1 MKVLKFIKMVKNMK
15 KQLPNFFSCVRIIGA
30 TILLIFF
37 DDFTVPFLIIYGIS
51 AATDAVDGYLARKFD
66 CCSMLGVTLDT
77 IGDLLIGMTPVKVI
91 IWQKLYEGNLWF
103 FGLIGAAI
111 FFFLCSATLSQIKF
125 KKFTFPHTYF
135 DKLLGV
141 CVAASPFIYYFTK
154 DIKILFIVV
163 GVVFALCGFENFL
176 IMTRLK
182 KAVPFVPSIFHAG
195 KMHLIEEDK
204 EEIKK

>member
-1 MKVLKFIKMVKNMK
+1 MK
-15 KQLPNFFSCVRIIGA
+15 KHLPNLFSCIRIIGA

-37 DDFTVPFLIIYGIS
+37 DDFTPGFLVIYGIS

-91 IWQKLYEGNLWF
+91 ICKELYKGNLWF
-103 FGLIGAAI
+103 FALIGAAV

-195 KMHLIEEDK
+195 KMHLIEENK

>member
-1 MKVLKFIKMVKNMK
+1 MK
-15 KQLPNFFSCVRIIGA
+15 KHLPNMFSCIRIIGA
-30 TILLIFF
+30 LVLLIGFE
-37 DDFTVPFLIIYGIS
+37 DFTVPFLIIYGIS

-77 IGDLLIGMTPVKVI
+77 IGDLLIGMAPVKVI

-141 CVAASPFIYYFTK
+141 CVAASPYIYYFTK
-154 DIKILFIVV
+154 DIKVLFLVV
-163 GVVFALCGFENFL
+163 GIVFALCGFENFL
-176 IMTRLK
+176 IMIRLK
-182 KAVPFVPSIFHAG
+182 EAKPFVASIFHAG
-195 KMHLIEEDK
+195 KVDAEKEKK
-204 EEIKK
+204 EETKNTK

>member
-1 MKVLKFIKMVKNMK
+1 MK
-15 KQLPNFFSCVRIIGA
+15 KHIPNILSCIRIIGA
-30 TILLIFF
+30 AVLLLFF
-37 DDFTVPFLIIYGIS
+37 DDFTAPFLIIYAIS
-51 AATDAVDGYLARKFD
+51 ASTDALDGYFARKFD

-91 IWQKLYEGNLWF
+91 IWQKLYVGNEWF
-103 FGLIGAAI
+103 FILIGAAI

-154 DIKILFIVV
+154 DMKILFIVV

-176 IMTRLK
+176 IMIRLK
-182 KAVPFVPSIFHAG
+182 KAVPFVPSVFHAG
-195 KMHLIEEDK
+195 KMHLEQENEEVA
-204 EEIKK
+204 KK

>member
-1 MKVLKFIKMVKNMK
+1 ML
-15 KQLPNFFSCVRIIGA
+15 SCIRIIGA

-37 DDFTVPFLIIYGIS
+37 TDFTPAFLVIYAIS
-51 AATDAVDGYLARKFD
+51 ACTDALDGYFARKFD

-91 IWQKLYEGNLWF
+91 IWQKLYVGNSWF
-103 FGLIGAAI
+103 FILIGAAI

-141 CVAASPFIYYFTK
+141 CVAASPYIYYFTNN
-154 DIKILFIVV
+154 IRVLFIVV
-163 GVVFALCGFENFL
+163 GTVFCLCGFENFL
-176 IMTRLK
+176 IMIRLK
-182 KAVPFVPSIFHAG
+182 EAKPFVASIFHAG
-195 KMHLIEEDK
+195 KVDAKEEDK
-204 EEIKK
+204 K

>member
-1 MKVLKFIKMVKNMK
+1 MK
-15 KQLPNFFSCVRIIGA
+15 KHLPNMFSCIRIIGA
-30 TILLIFF
+30 LVLLIGFE
-37 DDFTVPFLIIYGIS
+37 DFTVPFLIIYGIS

-77 IGDLLIGMTPVKVI
+77 IGDLLIGMAPVKVI

-141 CVAASPFIYYFTK
+141 CVAASPYIYYFTK
-154 DIKILFIVV
+154 DIKVLFLVV

-176 IMTRLK
+176 IMIRLK
-182 KAVPFVPSIFHAG
+182 EAKPFVASIFHAG
-195 KMHLIEEDK
+195 KVDADK
-204 EEIKK
+204 ETKEETKNTK

>member
-103 FGLIGAAI
+103 FGLIGAAV

>member
-1 MKVLKFIKMVKNMK
+1 MK
-15 KQLPNFFSCVRIIGA
+15 KHLPNMFSCIRIIGA
-30 TILLIFF
+30 IYLLLFTDEF
-37 DDFTVPFLIIYGIS
+37 DLKFLIIYGIS
-51 AATDAVDGYLARKFD
+51 ASTDAIDGYLARKFD

-77 IGDLLIGMTPVKVI
+77 VGDLLIGAAPVKVI
-91 IWQKLYEGNLWF
+91 IWQKMYVGCEWF
-103 FGLIGAAI
+103 FILIGAAV
-111 FFFLCSATLSQIKF
+111 FFFLCSAILSQIKF

-141 CVAASPFIYYFTK
+141 CVAASPYIYYFTNN
-154 DIKILFIVV
+154 IKVLFAVV

-195 KMHLIEEDK
+195 KMHLK
-204 EEIKK
+204 EENKEEAKN

>member
-1 MKVLKFIKMVKNMK
+1 MK

-141 CVAASPFIYYFTK
+141 CVAASPFIYYFTQ

>member
-1 MKVLKFIKMVKNMK
+1 MK
-15 KQLPNFFSCVRIIGA
+15 KHLPNLFSCIRIIGA
-30 TILLIFF
+30 IYLLLFTEEF
-37 DDFTVPFLIIYGIS
+37 DLRFLIIYGIS
-51 AATDAVDGYLARKFD
+51 ASTDAIDGYLARKFD

-77 IGDLLIGMTPVKVI
+77 VGDMLIGAAPVKVI
-91 IWQKLYEGNLWF
+91 IWQKMYVGCEWF
-103 FGLIGAAI
+103 FGLIGAAV
-111 FFFLCSATLSQIKF
+111 FFFLCSAILSQIKF

-195 KMHLIEEDK
+195 KMHLKEENK

>member
-1 MKVLKFIKMVKNMK
+1 MK

-37 DDFTVPFLIIYGIS
+37 DDFTLPFLIIYGIS

>member
-1 MKVLKFIKMVKNMK
+1 
-15 KQLPNFFSCVRIIGA
+15 
-30 TILLIFF
+30 
-37 DDFTVPFLIIYGIS
+37 
-51 AATDAVDGYLARKFD
+51 
-66 CCSMLGVTLDT
+66 MLGVTLDT

>member
-1 MKVLKFIKMVKNMK
+1 MK
-15 KQLPNFFSCVRIIGA
+15 KHLPNLFSCIRIIGA
-30 TILLIFF
+30 IYLLLFTEEF
-37 DDFTVPFLIIYGIS
+37 DLRFLIIYGIS
-51 AATDAVDGYLARKFD
+51 ASTDAIDGYLARKFD

-77 IGDLLIGMTPVKVI
+77 IGDMLIGAAPVKVI
-91 IWQKLYEGNLWF
+91 IWQKMYVGCEWF
-103 FGLIGAAI
+103 FILIGAAV
-111 FFFLCSATLSQIKF
+111 FFFLCSAILSQIKF

-195 KMHLIEEDK
+195 KMHLIEENK

>member
-1 MKVLKFIKMVKNMK
+1 MK
-15 KQLPNFFSCVRIIGA
+15 KHLPNMFSCIRIIGA
-30 TILLIFF
+30 LVLLIGFE
-37 DDFTVPFLIIYGIS
+37 DFTVPFLIIYGIS
-51 AATDAVDGYLARKFD
+51 AATDAIDGYLARKFD

-77 IGDLLIGMTPVKVI
+77 IGDLLIGMAPVKVI
-91 IWQKLYEGNLWF
+91 ICKELYKGNLWF

-141 CVAASPFIYYFTK
+141 CVAASPYIYYFTK
-154 DIKILFIVV
+154 DIKVLFLVV

-176 IMTRLK
+176 IMIRLK
-182 KAVPFVPSIFHAG
+182 EAKPFVASIFHAG
-195 KMHLIEEDK
+195 KVDAEKETK
-204 EEIKK
+204 EETKNNK

>member
-1 MKVLKFIKMVKNMK
+1 M
-15 KQLPNFFSCVRIIGA
+15 FSCIRIIGA
-30 TILLIFF
+30 LVLLIGFE
-37 DDFTVPFLIIYGIS
+37 DFTVPFLIIYGIS

-77 IGDLLIGMTPVKVI
+77 IGDLLIGMAPVKVI

-141 CVAASPFIYYFTK
+141 CVAASPYIYYFTK
-154 DIKILFIVV
+154 DIKVLFLVV

-176 IMTRLK
+176 IMIRLK
-182 KAVPFVPSIFHAG
+182 EAKPFVASIFHAG
-195 KMHLIEEDK
+195 KVDAEKETK
-204 EEIKK
+204 EETKNTK

>member
-1 MKVLKFIKMVKNMK
+1 MK
-15 KQLPNFFSCVRIIGA
+15 KHLPNMFSCIRIIGA
-30 TILLIFF
+30 LVLLIGFE
-37 DDFTVPFLIIYGIS
+37 DFTVPFLIIYGIS

-77 IGDLLIGMTPVKVI
+77 IGDLLIGMAPVKVI

-141 CVAASPFIYYFTK
+141 CVAASPYIYYFTK
-154 DIKILFIVV
+154 DIKVLFLVV

-176 IMTRLK
+176 IMIRLK
-182 KAVPFVPSIFHAG
+182 EAKPFVASIFHAG
-195 KMHLIEEDK
+195 KVDAEKETK
-204 EEIKK
+204 EETKNTK

>member
-1 MKVLKFIKMVKNMK
+1 MK
-15 KQLPNFFSCVRIIGA
+15 KHLPNMFSSIRIIGA
-30 TILLIFF
+30 LVLLIGFE
-37 DDFTVPFLIIYGIS
+37 DFTVPFLIIYGIS
-51 AATDAVDGYLARKFD
+51 AATDAIDGYLARKFD

-77 IGDLLIGMTPVKVI
+77 IGDLLIGMAPVKVI
-91 IWQKLYEGNLWF
+91 IWQKLYVGNLWF

-141 CVAASPFIYYFTK
+141 CVAASPYIYYFTK
-154 DIKILFIVV
+154 DIKVLFIVV

-176 IMTRLK
+176 IMIRLK
-182 KAVPFVPSIFHAG
+182 EAKPFVASIFHAG
-195 KMHLIEEDK
+195 KVDAEKEAK
-204 EEIKK
+204 EETKNTK

>member
-1 MKVLKFIKMVKNMK
+1 MK
-15 KQLPNFFSCVRIIGA
+15 KHLPNMFSCIRIIGA
-30 TILLIFF
+30 LVLLIGFE
-37 DDFTVPFLIIYGIS
+37 DFTVPFLIIYGIS

-77 IGDLLIGMTPVKVI
+77 IGDLLIGMAPVKVI
-91 IWQKLYEGNLWF
+91 IWQKLYVGNLWF

-141 CVAASPFIYYFTK
+141 CVAASPYIYYFTK
-154 DIKILFIVV
+154 DIKVLFLVV

-176 IMTRLK
+176 IMIRLK
-182 KAVPFVPSIFHAG
+182 EAKPFVASIFHAG
-195 KMHLIEEDK
+195 KVDAEKETK
-204 EEIKK
+204 EETKNTK